1 MFLAEQLP
9 ALAAVDSAVEGAEGL
24 LAHGVETDVI
34 EGSPLPVGT
43 SYGEIR
49 VSVLGAGAPVLDRGE
64 GRGRGGRGRGVV
76 GLEDVEALEFLVQH
90 GDGLEGFGLQHA
102 FAEPGADVVLFDF
115 VDFSVE
121 VVEVAIQMS
130 VLPVY
135 RISTPYMMVVMSM
148 ISPISYTPPN
158 IPPLISCHIP
168 PTPYNI

>member
-49 VSVLGAGAPVLDRGE
+49 VSVFGAGAPVLDRGE
-64 GRGRGGRGRGVV
+64 GRGRGERGRGVV

-130 VLPVY
+130 ALPAY
-135 RISTPYMMVVMSM
+135 RISTP
-148 ISPISYTPPN
+148 I
-158 IPPLISCHIP
+158 
-168 PTPYNI
+168 